1 MGEPEIRLQYPRC
14 IEHPLLTCGVACLYH
29 ELFYH
34 SVEDV
39 SIVVPLAGVHTEVL
53 YCLRTAANRYKNG
66 RYGPRGY
73 GGRNKG
79 ERGYG
84 VRITEKEDIGDWN
97 KGERGYGGQNSP

>member
-1 MGEPEIRLQYPRC
+1 MPCSCEKRYQALPAYIETRLQYPRC

-53 YCLRTAANRYKNG
+53 NCLRTAANRHNNRDGTRIK
-66 RYGPRGY
+66 
-73 GGRNKG
+73 
-79 ERGYG
+79 EEEDMG
-84 VRITEKEDIGDWN
+84 VRIEEEEETWTII
-97 KGERGYGGQNSP
+97 ERQSS